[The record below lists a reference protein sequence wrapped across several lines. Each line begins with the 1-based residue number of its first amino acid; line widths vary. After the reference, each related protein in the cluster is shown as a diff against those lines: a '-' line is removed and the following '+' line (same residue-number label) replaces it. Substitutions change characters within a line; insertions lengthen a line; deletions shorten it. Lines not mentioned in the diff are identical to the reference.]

1 MRRLFEKNKYVSDE
15 PVYTIGAVS
24 RMLKIHQQTIREYD
38 RQGLVSPKRTPGA
51 TRLYS
56 EADVER
62 LRLIVKLVDEFGL
75 NLSGVRLVLR
85 LKDELDDMRR
95 LANLII
101 TQVDDAARE
110 RILAI
115 LEGRTGG
122 LLHLGK
128 TRTQVVP
135 RRKIP
140 IEEKKK

>member
-1 MRRLFEKNKYVSDE
+1 MKRLFEEQDYIADE

-24 RMLKIHQQTIREYD
+24 RMLRIHQQTIREYD
-38 RQGLVSPKRTPGA
+38 RLGLVKPKRTPGA
-51 TRLYS
+51 TRMYS
-56 EADVER
+56 EADLQR
-62 LRLIVKLVDEFGL
+62 LRLIVKLVDEYGL
-75 NLSGVRLVLR
+75 NLSGVKLVLR
-85 LKDELDDMRR
+85 LKDKLDDMRR

-122 LLHLGK
+122 LLHIGR
-128 TRTQVVP
+128 TTTQVVP